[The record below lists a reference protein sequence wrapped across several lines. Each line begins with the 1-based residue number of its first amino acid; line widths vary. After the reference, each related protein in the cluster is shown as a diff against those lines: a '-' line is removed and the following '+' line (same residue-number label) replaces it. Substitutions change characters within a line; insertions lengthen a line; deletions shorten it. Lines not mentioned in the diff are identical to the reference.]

1 REYSP
6 SSIASQTGTART
18 KLPGDRYR
26 LQTMGPE
33 TPSTVEAWEACLSSE
48 SPLQQNKTTTAAY
61 PIAQTELDSM
71 SSENWC
77 ACANPNGY
85 ANQMAMTAK
94 EPARNPRSISWP
106 FWRTRRLVSKAR
118 AGRLPLDQGP
128 PR

>member
-1 REYSP
+1 MNEITGIATIPASKGIGSARIFSKFD
-6 SSIASQTGTART
+6 SISNRNSTNQTTRRPIPIT
-18 KLPGDRYR
+18 NN
-26 LQTMGPE
+26 GPE

-48 SPLQQNKTTTAAY
+48 SPLQQNKTATAAY

-94 EPARNPRSISWP
+94 EPARNPRSRS
-106 FWRTRRLVSKAR
+106 
-118 AGRLPLDQGP
+118 
-128 PR
+128 